1 MRQAVDSGEAPSF
14 ARHIALIV
22 ACSFFMEA
30 LDGSIVTTAL
40 PAIAHS
46 FGRPTLSLTPGVS
59 SYLVALAAFVPT
71 AGWASNR
78 FGARNLFATAV
89 TVFTLASLLCGLSQ
103 SPAAFI
109 AARVLQ
115 GTAAAFMSPVGRLV
129 VLRETPKQYI
139 IEAIG
144 LITWPGLIAPVV
156 GPPLA
161 GFLTTYASWRWIFL
175 LNIPLGLIGTA
186 LILRMVP
193 RYAADTPRPF
203 DLLGFLLTAAALG
216 LLVHGL
222 TIVGDA
228 SWGVGA
234 LFIAVGLTSGALA
247 LWHARRHP
255 TPMLDLRVAAV
266 PTFAVSIL
274 NGGMLSRIAINATP
288 FLLPLMFQIGFGM
301 APFQAGMM
309 LLVYMLGNL
318 GMKSITTATLRRFG
332 FRPVL
337 LVNGTLCA
345 LAIAAC
351 GLLTP
356 GMMRAVMYAILL
368 IAGMTRS
375 MNFTSTNTLAFADI
389 APAQRAGAS
398 TLATVCNQLGSTL
411 GVAVAALVLAISQQS
426 RGVSAPA
433 LIDFHIAL
441 WVSAAIMAAGTLW
454 TLPLPADAGL
464 EVSRRG

>member
-1 MRQAVDSGEAPSF
+1 VNRTEEAATFS
-14 ARHIALIV
+14 RHIALIV

-46 FGRPTLSLTPGVS
+46 FGRPTLSLTAGVS
-59 SYLVALAAFVPT
+59 AYLVALAAFVPT
-71 AGWASNR
+71 AGWGGDR

-89 TVFTLASLLCGLSQ
+89 AVFTLASLLCGLSQ
-103 SPAAFI
+103 SPTMFI

-129 VLRETPKQYI
+129 VLRETPKRYI

-144 LITWPGLIAPVV
+144 LITWPGLIAPVI

-175 LNIPLGLIGTA
+175 LNIPLGIVGVA
-186 LILRMVP
+186 LIVRMVP
-193 RYAADTPRPF
+193 RYAADTPKPF
-203 DLLGFLLTAAALG
+203 DVWGFILTATALA

-222 TIVGDA
+222 TIVGDSGWA
-228 SWGVGA
+228 VGGAFIGAGLISGLGA
-234 LFIAVGLTSGALA
+234 LR
-247 LWHARRHP
+247 HARRHP
-255 TPMLDLRVAAV
+255 TPMLDLRSASV
-266 PTFAVSIL
+266 PSFAVSIL
-274 NGGMLSRIAINATP
+274 SAGMLARIAINATP
-288 FLLPLMFQIGFGM
+288 FLLPLMFQIGFGL

-337 LVNGTLCA
+337 LVNGALCA
-345 LAIAAC
+345 LSIAAC

-356 GMMRAVMYAILL
+356 DMARPTMYAILL

-389 APAQRAGAS
+389 APAERAGAS
-398 TLATVCNQLGSTL
+398 TLAAVCNQLGSTL
-411 GVAVAALVLAISQQS
+411 GVAVAALMLAVSQQW
-426 RGVSAPA
+426 RGVRAPA
-433 LIDFHIAL
+433 LVDFHGAL
-441 WVSAAIMAAGTLW
+441 WVSGLIMAAGTLW
-454 TLPLPADAGL
+454 TLRLPPDAGA

>member
-1 MRQAVDSGEAPSF
+1 VNSTVATAVFS
-14 ARHIALIV
+14 RHIALIV

-59 SYLVALAAFVPT
+59 AYLVALAAFVPT
-71 AGWASNR
+71 AGWASDR
-78 FGARNLFATAV
+78 YGARNLFATAV
-89 TVFTLASLLCGLSQ
+89 AVFTLASLLCGISQ
-103 SPAAFI
+103 SPAMFI

-161 GFLTTYASWRWIFL
+161 GFLTTYTSWRWIFL
-175 LNIPLGLIGTA
+175 LNIPLGILGTA

-193 RYAADTPRPF
+193 RYAGETRRPF
-203 DLLGFLLTAAALG
+203 DLSGFILTAVGLA

-222 TIVGDA
+222 TIVGD
-228 SWGVGA
+228 SGWSLGA
-234 LFIAVGLTSGALA
+234 LFIGGGLASGVGA
-247 LWHARRHP
+247 LWHARRYP
-255 TPMLDLRVAAV
+255 TPMLDLRAAAV

-274 NGGMLSRIAINATP
+274 SGGMLARIAINATP

-301 APFQAGMM
+301 PPFQAGML

-337 LVNGTLCA
+337 MVNGTLCA

-351 GLLTP
+351 GFLTP
-356 GMMRAVMYAILL
+356 DMARPTMYAILL

-389 APAQRAGAS
+389 APAGRAGAS
-398 TLATVCNQLGSTL
+398 TLAAVCNQLGSTL
-411 GVAVAALVLAISQQS
+411 GVAVAALMLAISEQW

-433 LIDFHIAL
+433 LIDFHSAL
-441 WVSAAIMAAGTLW
+441 WASGAIMAAGTLW
-454 TLPLPADAGL
+454 TLRLPRDAGA
-464 EVSRRG
+464 EVSRRS